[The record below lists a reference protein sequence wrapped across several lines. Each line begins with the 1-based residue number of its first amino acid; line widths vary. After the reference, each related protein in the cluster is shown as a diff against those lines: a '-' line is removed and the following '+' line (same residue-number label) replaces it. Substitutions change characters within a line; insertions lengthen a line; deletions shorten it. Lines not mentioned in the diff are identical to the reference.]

1 MRAFLVLL
9 GLCLVASPALSDPPA
24 DRYADGR
31 ALISDIDRIVTPNG
45 IQETFEAT
53 LGGARQVVSVRGADR
68 TNPIILFIHGG
79 PGAVEIPIA
88 WTFQRPWEDYFT
100 VVQYDQRGAGKSY
113 RLNDPEKLNALT
125 FQVYGDL
132 EKIFAE
138 LADDNNTKVVVLT
151 GTGKGFCSGG
161 SVNDIIGPLLK
172 MKGDELY
179 KFTRMTCN
187 VVKNMRQLKKPII
200 AAVNGIAA
208 GAGAMLMLASDL
220 RIFSDKA
227 RAAFL
232 FVKVGLSGADMGA
245 LYLLPRIVGLGK
257 ATELVYFGDTIDA
270 AEAHRIGLANR
281 VVPSETLMDETYKWA
296 ARLKDGPLY
305 ALGVTKELLEY
316 EGNVNLETALEME
329 AAAQARCMET
339 PDFIEGYNA
348 FIEKRPL
355 KFNRG

>member
-1 MRAFLVLL
+1 MTYDSFVFENN
-9 GLCLVASPALSDPPA
+9 
-24 DRYADGR
+24 DG
-31 ALISDIDRIVTPNG
+31 I
-45 IQETFEAT
+45 AT
-53 LGGARQVVSVRGADR
+53 
-68 TNPIILFIHGG
+68 I
-79 PGAVEIPIA
+79 
-88 WTFQRPWEDYFT
+88 
-100 VVQYDQRGAGKSY
+100 
-113 RLNDPEKLNALT
+113 RLNDPERLNALT
-125 FQVYGDL
+125 FQTYREL
-132 EKIFAE
+132 EKITAE
-138 LADDNNTKVVVLT
+138 LAHDDTAKVVVLT

-161 SVNDIIGPLLK
+161 RVDDIIGPLLK

-187 VVKNMRQLKKPII
+187 VVKNMRSLKKPVI

-208 GAGAMLMLASDL
+208 GAGAMLMLAADL

-270 AEAHRIGLANR
+270 QEAHRIGLANR
-281 VVPSETLMDETYKWA
+281 VVPGESLMDEAYKWA
-296 ARLKDGPLY
+296 NRLKDGPLY

-316 EGNVNLETALEME
+316 EANIDLETALEIE
-329 AAAQARCMET
+329 AMAQARCMET

>member
-1 MRAFLVLL
+1 MTYNSFVFENND
-9 GLCLVASPALSDPPA
+9 GVAT
-24 DRYADGR
+24 
-31 ALISDIDRIVTPNG
+31 I
-45 IQETFEAT
+45 
-53 LGGARQVVSVRGADR
+53 
-68 TNPIILFIHGG
+68 
-79 PGAVEIPIA
+79 
-88 WTFQRPWEDYFT
+88 
-100 VVQYDQRGAGKSY
+100 
-113 RLNDPEKLNALT
+113 RLNDPEHLNALT

-138 LADDNNTKVVVLT
+138 FAHDTSVKVVVLT

-161 SVNDIIGPLLK
+161 RVDDIIGPLLK

-187 VVKNMRQLKKPII
+187 VVKNMRNLKKPII

-270 AEAHRIGLANR
+270 QEAHRIGLANR
-281 VVPSETLMDETYKWA
+281 VVAGETLMEEAYKWA
-296 ARLKDGPLY
+296 NRLKDGPLY
-305 ALGVTKELLEY
+305 GLGVTKELLEY
-316 EGNVNLETALEME
+316 EANVNLETALEME

-339 PDFIEGYNA
+339 PGFY
-348 FIEKRPL
+348 
-355 KFNRG
+355 RGLQRVCRKATAAL

>member
-1 MRAFLVLL
+1 MNYSSFVFENN
-9 GLCLVASPALSDPPA
+9 
-24 DRYADGR
+24 DG
-31 ALISDIDRIVTPNG
+31 I
-45 IQETFEAT
+45 AT
-53 LGGARQVVSVRGADR
+53 
-68 TNPIILFIHGG
+68 I
-79 PGAVEIPIA
+79 
-88 WTFQRPWEDYFT
+88 
-100 VVQYDQRGAGKSY
+100 

-125 FQVYGDL
+125 FQTYGNL
-132 EKIFAE
+132 EKIFAD
-138 LADDNNTKVVVLT
+138 LASAEAVKVIVLT

-187 VVKNMRQLKKPII
+187 VVKNMRNLKKPII

-270 AEAHRIGLANR
+270 HEAYRIGLANR
-281 VVPSETLMDETYKWA
+281 VVPGETLMDEAYKWA
-296 ARLKDGPLY
+296 TRLKEGPLY
-305 ALGVTKELLEY
+305 ALGVTKELIEH
-316 EGNVNLETALEME
+316 EANVDLETALELE
-329 AAAQARCMET
+329 ARAQARCMET
-339 PDFIEGYNA
+339 PDFVEGYNA

-355 KFNRG
+355 RFNRS

>member
-1 MRAFLVLL
+1 MNYSTFVFENND
-9 GLCLVASPALSDPPA
+9 GVAT
-24 DRYADGR
+24 
-31 ALISDIDRIVTPNG
+31 I
-45 IQETFEAT
+45 
-53 LGGARQVVSVRGADR
+53 
-68 TNPIILFIHGG
+68 
-79 PGAVEIPIA
+79 
-88 WTFQRPWEDYFT
+88 
-100 VVQYDQRGAGKSY
+100 
-113 RLNDPEKLNALT
+113 RLNDSEKLNALT
-125 FQVYGDL
+125 FQTYSDL
-132 EKIFAE
+132 EKIMAE
-138 LADDNNTKVVVLT
+138 LASDNSVKVVVLT

-187 VVKNMRQLKKPII
+187 VVKNMRNLKKPIV

-220 RIFSDKA
+220 RIFSEKA

-270 AEAHRIGLANR
+270 QEAYRIGLANR
-281 VVPSETLMDETYKWA
+281 VVSGETLMDEAYKWA
-296 ARLKDGPLY
+296 TRLKDGPLY
-305 ALGVTKELLEY
+305 ALGVTKELIEH
-316 EGNVNLETALEME
+316 EANVDLETALEME
-329 AAAQARCMET
+329 ARAQARCMET
-339 PDFIEGYNA
+339 PDFVEGYNA

-355 KFNRG
+355 RFHRS

>member
-1 MRAFLVLL
+1 MPYDSFVFENN
-9 GLCLVASPALSDPPA
+9 
-24 DRYADGR
+24 DG
-31 ALISDIDRIVTPNG
+31 I
-45 IQETFEAT
+45 AT
-53 LGGARQVVSVRGADR
+53 
-68 TNPIILFIHGG
+68 I
-79 PGAVEIPIA
+79 
-88 WTFQRPWEDYFT
+88 
-100 VVQYDQRGAGKSY
+100 
-113 RLNDPEKLNALT
+113 RLNDPERLNALT
-125 FQVYGDL
+125 FQTYRDL
-132 EKIFAE
+132 EKITAE
-138 LADDNNTKVVVLT
+138 LAHDDTAKVVVLT

-161 SVNDIIGPLLK
+161 RVDDIIGPLLK

-187 VVKNMRQLKKPII
+187 VVKNMRGLKKPVI

-208 GAGAMLMLASDL
+208 GAGAMLMLAADL

-270 AEAHRIGLANR
+270 QEAHRIGLANR
-281 VVPSETLMDETYKWA
+281 DVPGESLMDEAYKWA
-296 ARLKDGPLY
+296 NRLKDGPLY

-316 EGNVNLETALEME
+316 EANIDLETALEIE
-329 AAAQARCMET
+329 AMAQARCMET

>member
-1 MRAFLVLL
+1 MNYSSFVFENN
-9 GLCLVASPALSDPPA
+9 
-24 DRYADGR
+24 DG
-31 ALISDIDRIVTPNG
+31 I
-45 IQETFEAT
+45 AT
-53 LGGARQVVSVRGADR
+53 
-68 TNPIILFIHGG
+68 I
-79 PGAVEIPIA
+79 
-88 WTFQRPWEDYFT
+88 
-100 VVQYDQRGAGKSY
+100 

-125 FQVYGDL
+125 FQTYGDL
-132 EKIFAE
+132 EKIMAE
-138 LADDNNTKVVVLT
+138 LADDNSVKVVVLT

-187 VVKNMRQLKKPII
+187 VVKNMRNLKKPII
-200 AAVNGIAA
+200 AAVNGMAA

-257 ATELVYFGDTIDA
+257 ATELVYFGDPIDA
-270 AEAHRIGLANR
+270 QEAYRIGLANR
-281 VVPSETLMDETYKWA
+281 VVPGETLMDEAYKWA
-296 ARLKDGPLY
+296 TRLKDGPLY
-305 ALGVTKELLEY
+305 ALGVTKELIEY
-316 EGNVNLETALEME
+316 EGNVDLEAALEME
-329 AAAQARCMET
+329 AMAQAHCMET
-339 PDFIEGYNA
+339 PDFVEGYNA

-355 KFNRG
+355 RFNRG

>member
-1 MRAFLVLL
+1 MSYQQFVFENDD
-9 GLCLVASPALSDPPA
+9 GVAT
-24 DRYADGR
+24 
-31 ALISDIDRIVTPNG
+31 I
-45 IQETFEAT
+45 
-53 LGGARQVVSVRGADR
+53 
-68 TNPIILFIHGG
+68 
-79 PGAVEIPIA
+79 
-88 WTFQRPWEDYFT
+88 
-100 VVQYDQRGAGKSY
+100 
-113 RLNDPEKLNALT
+113 RLNDPDHLNALT
-125 FQVYGDL
+125 FQSYGDL
-132 EKIFAE
+132 EKIMLE
-138 LADDNNTKVVVLT
+138 LAQDKAVKVVVLT

-172 MKGDELY
+172 MKGDDLY
-179 KFTRMTCN
+179 NFTRMTCN
-187 VVKNMRQLKKPII
+187 VVKNMRNLKKPII

-245 LYLLPRIVGLGK
+245 LYLLPKIVGLGK

-270 AEAHRIGLANR
+270 QEAHRIGLANR
-281 VVPSETLMDETYKWA
+281 VVPGDTLMEEAYKWA
-296 ARLKDGPLY
+296 RRLKDGPLY

-316 EGNVNLETALEME
+316 EANVDLETALEME
-329 AAAQARCMET
+329 AMAQARCMET

-348 FIEKRPL
+348 FTEKRPL